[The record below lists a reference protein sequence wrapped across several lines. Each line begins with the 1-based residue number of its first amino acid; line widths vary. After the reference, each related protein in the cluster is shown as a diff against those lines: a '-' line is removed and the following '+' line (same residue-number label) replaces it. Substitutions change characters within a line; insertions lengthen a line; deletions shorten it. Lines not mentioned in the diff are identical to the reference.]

1 MKNKNIPFTGIDII
15 DDIKNNGTIN
25 YYSLNIVDDV
35 EKSIVREK
43 YLYGLTNLIYLDVD
57 EVINLN
63 SRAQEIFV
71 EKGTYGVEG
80 VSDLN
85 HVRYTL
91 DMVKD
96 SISFGSDQLPTIATK
111 AAYLWH
117 KIAKFQAFKNGNKRT
132 AMLSTL
138 VFLHSNGYDFQY
150 KNGLKKELI
159 DMSQRIAQYSES
171 DDSAIKFIRNYILK
185 NIKLNI
191 NNEEWDMLEK
201 LGNSKVE

>member
-80 VSDLN
+80 VS
-85 HVRYTL
+85 
-91 DMVKD
+91 
-96 SISFGSDQLPTIATK
+96 I
-111 AAYLWH
+111 
-117 KIAKFQAFKNGNKRT
+117 
-132 AMLSTL
+132 
-138 VFLHSNGYDFQY
+138 
-150 KNGLKKELI
+150 
-159 DMSQRIAQYSES
+159 
-171 DDSAIKFIRNYILK
+171 
-185 NIKLNI
+185 
-191 NNEEWDMLEK
+191 
-201 LGNSKVE
+201 